1 MKLKKSLCIL
11 LFSMLL
17 LSLLIVLSSCEQ
29 EAVPEVSLPRVP
41 EPVFAT
47 ASDAE
52 ILQQYPDDLDEALQE
67 LELVDE

>member
-29 EAVPEVSLPRVP
+29 EAVPEVSLPKAP
-41 EPVFAT
+41 EPLFIH
-47 ASDAE
+47 ASEEE